1 MGGFKAD
8 HLGDIF
14 PEEHAPPLGTPLEV
28 GEAQELLARQRFGE
42 PGLHHLLNLRDR
54 GALLNGWKIAGP
66 PPVAVDLGEELLELS
81 EFGPLDADL
90 CLHLR
95 GVEQRKDDL
104 GNIVGR
110 IGGEPRVGRLC
121 RGGGRLCNRSSR
133 RDEGGDER
141 GRDDE
146 PAEEAEGKRAHAQAT
161 PGGRRAGFRR
171 ATGAARGSP

>member
-104 GNIVGR
+104 GDVGGR
-110 IGGEPRVGRLC
+110 IEGEGSGWLC
-121 RGGGRLCNRSSR
+121 GGGGVLSVRSGRSDKC
-133 RDEGGDER
+133 DEHGSA
-141 GRDDE
+141 DE
-146 PAEEAEGKRAHAQAT
+146 PEAEGGGEKAHAQAT